1 MAEERPCCVFNKPT
15 KLCCP
20 RCRTAGVDIHF
31 CSKEHQKLVCGE
43 RSNPFYPPDYS
54 PAEAAF
60 LASIV
65 RKPLIPQCQSN
76 SHLAKMFETVNGR
89 YTLAKSIELDA
100 HLPGKFEELILV
112 LVGRAICD
120 PPESKPDMLQMV
132 RQRTYI
138 AILQILPVPPYDQL
152 NVFHLVTLAHTFIQ
166 GVDPSLSTEWVN
178 AWTHQ
183 ALITFQ
189 VALLAGRG
197 KKPGVTV
204 PPELVQHAQL
214 RLCSMLIGT
223 VKFTLNLALRVTG
236 GALQTPGLAATYE
249 EASGRITKVSLPNV
263 VLL

>member
-1 MAEERPCCVFNKPT
+1 MAEERPCCVCNKPT

-31 CSKEHQKLVCGE
+31 CSKEHQKLGWSVHSQVCGE
-43 RSNPFYPPDYS
+43 RSNPFFPPDYS

-60 LASIV
+60 LASIA

-76 SHLAKMFETVNGR
+76 SHLAEMFETVNGR

-100 HLPGKFEELILV
+100 YLPG
-112 LVGRAICD
+112 
-120 PPESKPDMLQMV
+120 KPDMLQMV
-132 RQRTYI
+132 RQRTYL

-152 NVFHLVTLAHTFIQ
+152 NVFHSVALAHNFIQ
-166 GVDPSLSTEWVN
+166 GVDPSLSAEWVN

-223 VKFTLNLALRVTG
+223 VKFT
-236 GALQTPGLAATYE
+236 
-249 EASGRITKVSLPNV
+249 
-263 VLL
+263 